1 MELEAPLTRT
11 PSQLPTPFRSAAEE
25 QRVPEAGGILK
36 DKYGRYRTLY
46 DQRARTTVLVNLA
59 SILERSNEQTL
70 PALYKYVGRS
80 FDASPRQLGMVT
92 LGCALVQ
99 ALASPIGGL
108 LGHYHDRVTILSFGC
123 FLWGLMAA
131 SFAMCNTLA
140 WGAFFWS
147 FNGAGLAL
155 LIPNAQSLIADYFK
169 PVSRGTAFGA
179 LYLTGAVG
187 GMLGALFATNLGGM
201 RFQSLEGWR
210 LAFLIVAFASAVVGL
225 LNYFYSVDPRYKA
238 EHPQY
243 VQDPDIFKQQPVSL
257 ARMGADILSVIS
269 VPSFIL
275 VVAQGI
281 IGSTPWNGLVFNTL
295 YLQLLGF
302 SDFHASLISS
312 LFLGGTAIGGLI
324 GGILGDISSSMS
336 PNHGRVLVAQ
346 FSVGIG
352 VPMAA
357 VVYKL
362 LPTGPPEEAPPL
374 LLYCAAFLSF
384 GILVSW
390 AAPACT
396 SPIFADVVPSQQRS
410 LVFSF
415 DRAFEGAVASMGAPI
430 VGWLAERF
438 GFSTHSKSPGPDLD
452 SAAALGDAMLL
463 CTAIPWA
470 VCALMFSG
478 LHITYQRDKK
488 AAIAYQRARSG
499 FATGSYSLLQPI
511 PEGDGDGDGDED
523 GDRDGAVGGTGLG
536 PELETIG
543 SYRMPMPNNN
553 NLRGPLLPR
562 SNDGGR
568 RAVSR
573 SL

>member
-1 MELEAPLTRT
+1 
-11 PSQLPTPFRSAAEE
+11 
-25 QRVPEAGGILK
+25 
-36 DKYGRYRTLY
+36 
-46 DQRARTTVLVNLA
+46 
-59 SILERSNEQTL
+59 
-70 PALYKYVGRS
+70 
-80 FDASPRQLGMVT
+80 
-92 LGCALVQ
+92 
-99 ALASPIGGL
+99 
-108 LGHYHDRVTILSFGC
+108 
-123 FLWGLMAA
+123 
-131 SFAMCNTLA
+131 MCNTLA
-140 WGAFFWS
+140 LGAFFWS

-201 RFQSLEGWR
+201 KFHSLEGWR
-210 LAFLIVAFASAVVGL
+210 VAFLIVALASALVGL

-243 VQDPDIFKQQPVSL
+243 VQDPDIYKQQPVSL

-275 VVAQGI
+275 VIAQGI

-324 GGILGDISSSMS
+324 GGILGDVSSSIS

-362 LPTGPPEEAPPL
+362 LPTGSSDEAPPL
-374 LLYCAAFLSF
+374 LLYCAAFLTF
-384 GILVSW
+384 GALVSW

-438 GFSTHSKSPGPDLD
+438 GFSTHSKSDPGPDLD

-478 LHITYQRDKK
+478 LHITYQRDRK

-511 PEGDGDGDGDED
+511 PEGDGDGDDD
-523 GDRDGAVGGTGLG
+523 GEGGSSERAGGAGNTTDLDS
-536 PELETIG
+536 IG
-543 SYRMPMPNNN
+543 SYRMPMPQNNR
-553 NLRGPLLPR
+553 RGPIGPR
-562 SNDGGR
+562 RTGLSGGGGTT
-568 RAVSR
+568 VSR